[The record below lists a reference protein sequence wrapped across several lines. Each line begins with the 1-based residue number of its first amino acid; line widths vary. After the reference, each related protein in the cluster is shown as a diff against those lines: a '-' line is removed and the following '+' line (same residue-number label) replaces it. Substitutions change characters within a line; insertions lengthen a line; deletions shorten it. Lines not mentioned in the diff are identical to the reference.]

1 MEEKLI
7 VKRFKLEE
15 KEVEVK
21 IDLDNDNVWMIQ
33 NELAKLFNLDRSV
46 IGKYL
51 KNESENMISV
61 GCEMDSVCAKI
72 AHTGTDNKEYKV
84 KHYSLELI
92 LKIGYK
98 IDSDKTLKFKKWVE
112 NTLKEMKQESV
123 KSPLPIE
130 VFEDGDFKLEV
141 SVSPLE
147 DTVWLTQEEV
157 ARLYL
162 TSKQL
167 ISFHVNNILKEEELE
182 EATVKKN
189 LTVQLENGREV
200 RREML
205 VYNLDMIISIGYRVG
220 SKRGIMFRKWAN
232 RVLKQYLSKGYAID
246 ETRVTLYKDSYLELN
261 NTVLRLE
268 NKVINHEDRINV
280 LEEKKKKEKV
290 EKLFFNGEEYDAFS
304 FLSNLVNK
312 ANNKIILID
321 NYIDVGTLDIL
332 SHKKSSVDVEIV
344 TVHNYLT
351 QSAMNNFVKQYGNL
365 HIKYNTNFHDRFLII
380 DNTYLY
386 LIGASIKDAG
396 KKIFSI
402 NEMHDIDNL
411 NFLLQKI

>member
-1 MEEKLI
+1 MNLGGGIDMDIGSLLNKLI
-7 VKRFKLEE
+7 ENDKNGKIVNELIEQGILKVDDIVNYVCSTNDFSLIHYVSKYVKNADIGKLED
-15 KEVEVK
+15 K
-21 IDLDNDNVWMIQ
+21 ILCISDFSLIFD
-33 NELAKLFNLDRSV
+33 
-46 IGKYL
+46 YL
-51 KNESENMISV
+51 KDVSN
-61 GCEMDSVCAKI
+61 
-72 AHTGTDNKEYKV
+72 
-84 KHYSLELI
+84 
-92 LKIGYK
+92 
-98 IDSDKTLKFKKWVE
+98 
-112 NTLKEMKQESV
+112 
-123 KSPLPIE
+123 
-130 VFEDGDFKLEV
+130 V
-141 SVSPLE
+141 SVSKFE
-147 DTVWLTQEEV
+147 DKFIESDN
-157 ARLYL
+157 A
-162 TSKQL
+162 SN
-167 ISFHVNNILKEEELE
+167 ISYFSFL
-182 EATVKKN
+182 
-189 LTVQLENGREV
+189 
-200 RREML
+200 
-205 VYNLDMIISIGYRVG
+205 MID
-220 SKRGIMFRKWAN
+220 RGIN
-232 RVLKQYLSKGYAID
+232 
-246 ETRVTLYKDSYLELN
+246 
-261 NTVLRLE
+261 VLRLE
-268 NKVINHEDRINV
+268 NRMGNV
-280 LEEKKKKEKV
+280 EEEVKELNNELDIIKNNKKEERV